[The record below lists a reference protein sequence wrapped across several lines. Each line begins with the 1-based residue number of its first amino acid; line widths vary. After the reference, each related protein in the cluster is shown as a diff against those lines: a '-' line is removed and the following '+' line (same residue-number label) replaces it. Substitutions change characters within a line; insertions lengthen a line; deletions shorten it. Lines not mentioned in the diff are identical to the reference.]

1 MRGDVRRR
9 EVYERR
15 SCDRRYSGLRCEGG
29 WTRGNFDTGAGER
42 VICSMEAAGV
52 IAGAAALDAL
62 LAIRSSYWHRG
73 ICC

>member
-9 EVYERR
+9 EVYDRR

-29 WTRGNFDTGAGER
+29 WVGGNRDTGAGER
-42 VICSMEAAGV
+42 VICSIEAAGV

-62 LAIRSSYWHRG
+62 LIIRSSFWHRG
-73 ICC
+73 IC